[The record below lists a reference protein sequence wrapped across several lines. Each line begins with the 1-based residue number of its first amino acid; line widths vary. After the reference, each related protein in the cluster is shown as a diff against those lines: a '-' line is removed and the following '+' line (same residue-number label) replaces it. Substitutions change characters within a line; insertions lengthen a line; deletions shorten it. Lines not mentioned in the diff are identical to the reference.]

1 MQCAYHPDREPIGAC
16 VACGKLICME
26 CKAMLGGKIYC
37 TPCADK
43 LFVKGN
49 DPQLYQ
55 PVSPDIIAID
65 GQSELTTKPRSKKK
79 SRSRKRWAITIFIII
94 IVILIVLAV
103 IAFIS
108 TQYSIDI
115 SI

>member
-26 CKAMLGGKIYC
+26 CKAVLGGKIYC
-37 TPCADK
+37 SPCADK
-43 LFVKGN
+43 IFVKEN
-49 DPQLYQ
+49 EQQQYQ
-55 PVSPDIIAID
+55 PVSPSTIAINS
-65 GQSELTTKPRSKKK
+65 QSELIKPSNKKK
-79 SRSRKRWAITIFIII
+79 SRSRKRWAIAIFIII
-94 IVILIVLAV
+94 IVILIILAV

-108 TQYSIDI
+108 TGYSIDI